1 MDPDPDLDL
10 DHSIFVI
17 KLQDPNKELIL
28 KEFLLITGTFAGK
41 FPSLF
46 KDKKSKRSH
55 KTVETKVFLT
65 IFA

>member
-17 KLQDPNKELIL
+17 KLQDPNNLN
-28 KEFLLITGTFAGK
+28 EFLLIMGTFAGK

-55 KTVETKVFLT
+55 KTVGTKVFLT